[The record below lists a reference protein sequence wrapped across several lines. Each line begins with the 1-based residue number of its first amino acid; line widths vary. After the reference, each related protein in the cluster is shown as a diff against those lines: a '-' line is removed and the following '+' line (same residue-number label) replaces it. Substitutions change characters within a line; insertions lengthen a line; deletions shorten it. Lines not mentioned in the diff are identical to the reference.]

1 MYVNSQFARCM
12 ADALAAQEVYIV
24 RKIIFA
30 TGNMGKLRE
39 VKQIMEG
46 LPYEIISMKDAGL
59 ETEVDET
66 GTSFEENSLLK
77 AKAIAEKAKETE
89 EYKDAL
95 VLADDSGFEVDYLNG
110 EPGIYSARY
119 MGTDTPYSIKNQS
132 IIERMQGV
140 PELKRSARFV
150 AAIACVFPDGKC
162 EVVRDTFEGR
172 VAYEAKGIYGFGYDP
187 IMYVPEKG
195 CNSGEL
201 LPEEKNKISHRG
213 KALMKI
219 RELLINAGY
228 TE

>member
-1 MYVNSQFARCM
+1 MTR
-12 ADALAAQEVYIV
+12 
-24 RKIIFA
+24 IIFA

-46 LPYEIISMKDAGL
+46 LPYEILSMKEAGL

-66 GTSFEENSLLK
+66 GETFEENAVLK
-77 AKAIAEKAKETE
+77 AKAIADKAKELGIYT
-89 EYKDAL
+89 DAI
-95 VLADDSGFEVDYLNG
+95 VMSDDSGFEVDYLDKR
-110 EPGIYSARY
+110 PGVYSARF
-119 MGTDTPYSIKNQS
+119 MGTDTPYSIKNQA
-132 IIERMQGV
+132 ILDEMKGV
-140 PELKRSARFV
+140 PDEKRAARFV
-150 AAIACVFPDGKC
+150 AAIAMVFPDGRC

-213 KALMKI
+213 KALMKA
-219 RELLINAGY
+219 RKYLEERA
-228 TE
+228 